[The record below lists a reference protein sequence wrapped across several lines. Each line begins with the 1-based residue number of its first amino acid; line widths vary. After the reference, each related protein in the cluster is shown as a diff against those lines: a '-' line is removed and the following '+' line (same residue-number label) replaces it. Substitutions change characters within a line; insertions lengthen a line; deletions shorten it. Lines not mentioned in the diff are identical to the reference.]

1 MKKTL
6 NVLFLQGQY
15 PERPGRNPYF
25 GRDGNVNRQLDKIC
39 PLDICWHFIG
49 GHITHDR
56 KDFWDK
62 VARANV
68 LFTLP
73 SNMDHED
80 VNMDWHQAESSMA
93 QITADIKTI
102 NPTIKIFFYE
112 EPLELSDELSKYGEF
127 INDLHKD
134 EALLNYFTKPAK

>member
-1 MKKTL
+1 MDKTL

-25 GRDGNVNRQLDKIC
+25 GRDGSINRQLDKIC
-39 PLDICWHFIG
+39 PIDICWHFIG
-49 GHITHDR
+49 GYIHPDR
-56 KDFWDK
+56 KDFWQK
-62 VARANV
+62 VARAHI

-73 SNMDHED
+73 SNMDLED
-80 VNMDWHQAESSMA
+80 VNMDWHQAETDMVKIA
-93 QITADIKTI
+93 ADIKTI

-112 EPLELSDELSKYGEF
+112 EPMELSEELSKYGEF

-134 EALLNYFTKPAK
+134 EVLLNFFKDVAK